1 MSSLVAVVCG
11 RNVEALVFGSGSTV
25 VVNARSELP
34 RSKSRRVVYMCLYEA
49 LASKSNVINRSSERS
64 IDLGLIYITA
74 DQTSYIY
81 FENMRL
87 SS

>member
-49 LASKSNVINRSSERS
+49 LASKSKVINRNFRTQYYRFRFNIHYSRS
-64 IDLGLIYITA
+64 
-74 DQTSYIY
+74 
-81 FENMRL
+81 N
-87 SS
+87 